1 MADLVENPYLS
12 DDEFK
17 IVMIDILGIKP
28 TETVLTM
35 VGTK

>member
-1 MADLVENPYLS
+1 MADLVENLHLS

-17 IVMIDILGIKP
+17 LVMIDIFGIKP